1 METEATRNPS
11 YCPGGGKSLQAGAW
25 FGSFCATPAAPIQ
38 DAQAAALPPSSA
50 AVTSPGPEFR
60 PKRSHAR
67 LWALVISVVV
77 VVTVLLVLFVGPIPH
92 SFSATIAATCE
103 TCNRLYPGSAVINP
117 PKGSSV
123 SGTYSSIGCGPIVAP
138 PGGVRCLTID
148 DVLQDTV
155 YTGLGSFGSFS
166 FTSQHP
172 PYTFIADN
180 NGTVTVSGAISYPLL

>member
-38 DAQAAALPPSSA
+38 DAQALPLPPYSGP
-50 AVTSPGPEFR
+50 VTSHGPPSP
-60 PKRSHAR
+60 PKRSHTR
-67 LWALVISVVV
+67 LRALVISVAVLA
-77 VVTVLLVLFVGPIPH
+77 TALLVLFVVPIPH

-148 DVLQDTV
+148 DALQDTV